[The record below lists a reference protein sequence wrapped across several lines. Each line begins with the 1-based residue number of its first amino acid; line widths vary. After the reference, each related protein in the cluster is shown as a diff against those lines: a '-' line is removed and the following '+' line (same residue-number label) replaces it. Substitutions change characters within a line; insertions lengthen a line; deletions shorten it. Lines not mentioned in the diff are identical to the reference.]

1 LFYSSS
7 CLGDFEKKMK
17 NPERKNKMLLFGDLI
32 VGICSG
38 NPLKAAILINYD
50 PTGPSRLLSTIAKQE
65 GIDIYPVDLKQ
76 FIDFMRCG
84 NLPTETFVLGSNQC
98 KSLFVWFY
106 FFCLESMICGLII

>member
-50 PTGPSRLLSTIAKQE
+50 PTGPSRLLST
-65 GIDIYPVDLKQ
+65 
-76 FIDFMRCG
+76 M
-84 NLPTETFVLGSNQC
+84 
-98 KSLFVWFY
+98 
-106 FFCLESMICGLII
+106 